1 MRLIIKYIEPSDETK
16 KALRIAR
23 VSNSQLKFGNVVEN
37 ITITKEND
45 MVIIGYMGRIGCAMS
60 IEQSKYM
67 AEWLKF
73 DYC

>member
-1 MRLIIKYIEPSDETK
+1 MKFIEPSDDTK
-16 KALRIAR
+16 KALRIAS

-37 ITITKEND
+37 ITITKESD
-45 MVIIGYMGRIGCAMS
+45 MVIIEYMGRIGCAMS

-67 AEWLKF
+67 AEWLQF

>member
-1 MRLIIKYIEPSDETK
+1 MKYIEPSDDTK

-45 MVIIGYMGRIGCAMS
+45 MVAIEYMGRIGCTMS
-60 IEQSKYM
+60 IEQCKYM
-67 AEWLKF
+67 AEWLQF

>member
-1 MRLIIKYIEPSDETK
+1 MKFIEPSDDTK
-16 KALRIAR
+16 KALRIAS

-37 ITITKEND
+37 ITITKESD
-45 MVIIGYMGRIGCAMS
+45 MVIVEYMGRIGCAMS

-67 AEWLKF
+67 AEWLQF

>member
-1 MRLIIKYIEPSDETK
+1 MKFIEPSDDTK
-16 KALRIAR
+16 KALRIAS

-37 ITITKEND
+37 ITITKESD
-45 MVIIGYMGRIGCAMS
+45 MVIIEYMGRIGCAIS

-67 AEWLKF
+67 AEWLQF